1 MAADIRIFQYVVPVS
16 ADQPSH
22 SYLVNKNQVLL
33 RKTGPMAHM
42 FTKEILWQ
50 HIFKSNQNFTPRQP
64 PVAFLFHQG
73 HPVLNFL
80 YEPPRPSTYVT
91 NKIPQTVF
99 PTPDTSQASHRDA

>member
-1 MAADIRIFQYVVPVS
+1 MAANIRIFRYVVPVS

-64 PVAFLFHQG
+64 PVAFLFHQVTLLLWGRTALESVDTPRFVKLHQTAHDG
-73 HPVLNFL
+73 HLSLPAPLV
-80 YEPPRPSTYVT
+80 
-91 NKIPQTVF
+91 
-99 PTPDTSQASHRDA
+99 H